1 MSVWILWLKIE
12 GDDKMEYP
20 CKIVC
25 FGDSITKGYCSR
37 FEKQIKKEY
46 NDLQIDVINAGVVSE
61 TSVDGLQRLNHVIAL
76 EPDIVV
82 VGFGMNDWRKGVQ
95 KETFRNNL
103 GFIVNELDKRGIIV
117 LLTTMNP
124 DYHQKDQVSKQLV
137 EYNEVIK
144 AIAYEKRIRIADV
157 YSLWMKELPNI
168 KEGLYDEI
176 HPNDRV
182 GNEVI
187 CKALMR
193 VVPRSQTVVV
203 WAFNGADDAF
213 CNYKCEYCYA
223 PTEYRQGH
231 HFQGDIKEWLD
242 AFKNTFGNQK
252 LVFYLAFGEPM
263 VAKNFYDVLDMIASE
278 SNWYGHMTSN
288 LSPRLD
294 KLIETKL
301 FKDKRFNIN
310 ASFHPTQTS
319 IDKFLEKLLFLREHG
334 IECPVV
340 FVMWPP
346 FIEKFEEWFKIFDEH
361 DFLVHVRRFRGWYNG
376 KFYPKAYTEE
386 ERQFI
391 AKYCDD
397 ATIKYMLNDFNVD
410 FRGWLSYQGVYYL
423 FVDNHGEVQTSPDSH
438 DKYLGNIFKK
448 GDVKLFTEPQPYGL
462 DWNGSVNGVASF
474 LELNYRE
481 LEDNFVM
488 SFAKQGGVY
497 HTKNGVY
504 YKNMNTDF
512 NDSKIRQEYNFPLA
526 GECREGFLD
535 RAKERILTEYFKR
548 REYMYQE
555 IYPPLLRK
563 KNSMLKAIKRVK

>member
-1 MSVWILWLKIE
+1 
-12 GDDKMEYP
+12 MENP

-46 NDLQIDVINAGVVSE
+46 SDLQIEVINAGVVGE
-61 TSVDGLQRLNHVIAL
+61 TSVDGLRRLDQVIVL
-76 EPDIVV
+76 EPDVVV
-82 VGFGMNDWRKGVQ
+82 VGFGMNDWRKGVE

-103 GFIVNELDKRGIIV
+103 GIIVDELNRRGIRVI
-117 LLTTMNP
+117 LMTMNP
-124 DYHQKDQVSKQLV
+124 DYNKESQVSKQLV
-137 EYNEVIK
+137 EYNEVIRDV
-144 AIAYEKRIRIADV
+144 AHEKRVRIADV
-157 YSLWMKELPNI
+157 YSLWIKELSNI

-176 HPNDRV
+176 HPNERV
-182 GNEVI
+182 GNEII
-187 CKALMR
+187 CKTLMR
-193 VVPRSQTVVV
+193 VVPRSQTIIV
-203 WAFNGADDAF
+203 WGFNGLDNAF

-223 PTEYRQGH
+223 PHEYRLGH
-231 HFQGDIKEWLD
+231 HFQGDINEWHD
-242 AFKNTFGNQK
+242 AFKRTFGNQK

-263 VAKNFYDVLDMIASE
+263 VAKKFYDVLDMIASE

-294 KLIETKL
+294 RLVETKL
-301 FKDKRFNIN
+301 FKEKRFNIN

-319 IDKFLEKLLFLREHG
+319 VDKFLDKLLFLREHG
-334 IECPVV
+334 LECPVV

-346 FIEKFEEWFKIFDEH
+346 FIDKFEEWFKIFDEH
-361 DFLVHVRRFRGWYNG
+361 NFLVHVRRFRGWYNG

-391 AKYCDD
+391 ARYCDD
-397 ATIKYMLNDFNVD
+397 ATIKYMLNDFNVNL
-410 FRGWLSYQGVYYL
+410 RGWLSYQGMYYILVDYHGDVY
-423 FVDNHGEVQTSPDSH
+423 TSPDSREKH
-438 DKYLGNIFKK
+438 LGNIFK

-462 DWNGSVNGVASF
+462 DWNGSVNGMASL

-488 SFAKQGGVY
+488 SFARQGGVY
-497 HTKNGVY
+497 HTEIGVH

-512 NDSKIRQEYNFPLA
+512 NDPKIRRTYNFPLA

-535 RAKERILTEYFKR
+535 RTKARILTEYFKR
-548 REYMYQE
+548 REYMYRE
-555 IYPPLLRK
+555 IYPIVIRK
-563 KNSMLKAIKRVK
+563 RNSMLRMIKGTK